1 MTKEVSMRNC
11 IKGISK
17 LSYLLIQM
25 ADNVSREKRSKIM
38 SSIKGKNTKPEII
51 VRKLLWAQGIRY
63 RIHNRKV
70 FGTPDI
76 SIKKQKLAIFI
87 DGCFWHGCSN
97 CYKAPKTN
105 SKFWKDKLEYN
116 KHRRTIVRHELRKND
131 WKILEFW
138 EHQVSK
144 EPDKV
149 IKRIVSEF
157 VQDMQ

>member
-1 MTKEVSMRNC
+1 MRNC